1 MTDARE
7 SYKDPTAARSGD
19 LKIKQVPA
27 PPPMPT
33 GFHQV
38 GAVTRIP
45 GELNDHVTIRLP
57 ISAASSAARWRCT
70 ALTRV

>member
-1 MTDARE
+1 M
-7 SYKDPTAARSGD
+7 
-19 LKIKQVPA
+19 KIKQVPA